1 MTHPQY
7 LDTLGVWDATV
18 GLPEQLRAAAATA
31 EAAIDRR
38 SWGRLETR

>member
-1 MTHPQY
+1 VTHPQY

-31 EAAIDRR
+31 EAVLRGHRPAAAR
-38 SWGRLETR
+38 